1 MNTARESGDTFAPAY
16 ALPGWWRSTWLIA
29 KRAALESLR
38 DRATLGISTFFALIL
53 PVLIVVGVIRP
64 SALDANTLSKENTL
78 GSLIAVYFLVV
89 GLGPSSGS
97 MSIASG
103 VFAGEK
109 EKGNLA
115 PLLATPASNSEI
127 FGGKVLG
134 AVLPT
139 FAYALIA
146 ETIYLTLT
154 VLLTGAATLR
164 HLPLALTIAMI
175 TLVPLVALLGATV
188 ASVISS
194 RVRTYNGA
202 QMATSLAMLPV
213 MALLFGLAFAM
224 RSWPHEALAAT
235 IAVIVAI
242 DALLLRVGVGTWRRE
257 EVMASL

>member
-1 MNTARESGDTFAPAY
+1 VNPITKPANATVPVY
-16 ALPGWWRSTWLIA
+16 QLPGWWRSTWLIA
-29 KRAALESLR
+29 KRAAIESLR

-53 PVLIVVGVIRP
+53 PSLIVVGVIRP
-64 SALDANTLSKENTL
+64 TALDANTLAKENTL

-115 PLLATPASNSEI
+115 PLLATPASNGEI

-139 FAYALIA
+139 FAYSLIA
-146 ETIYLTLT
+146 EALYVTLT
-154 VLLTGAATLR
+154 ALLAGAGALR
-164 HLPLALTIAMI
+164 YVPVALTITMVV
-175 TLVPLVALLGATV
+175 LVPLVALLGATV

-213 MALLFGLAFAM
+213 MAALFGLAFAM
-224 RSWPHEALAAT
+224 RSWRPEALGGTVAA
-235 IAVIVAI
+235 IAII
-242 DALLLRVGVGTWRRE
+242 DALLLRVGAGTWRRE
-257 EVMASL
+257 KVMATQ